1 MIREYQVRGSTD
13 TVFFA
18 ERSLDRSLIYKLEFH
33 ANSSRKLTKVL
44 VYELNSRLVAIDFA
58 SNSLT
63 YKTERPSL
71 FLLGEDQKVHFLEMC
86 EDSSYKCTNVADYS

>member
-1 MIREYQVRGSTD
+1 MIREYMVRGSAD

-33 ANSSRKLTKVL
+33 ANSSRKLTKAL
-44 VYELNSRLVAIDFA
+44 VYELNSRLVAIDFN

-63 YKTERPSL
+63 YKTARPGL
-71 FLLGEDQKVHFLEMC
+71 HLLGED
-86 EDSSYKCTNVADYS
+86 

>member
-1 MIREYQVRGSTD
+1 MIREYQLRGSQD

-18 ERSLDRSLIYKLEFH
+18 EKNLDRSLIYKLEFH
-33 ANSSRKLTKVL
+33 TNSSRKLTKTM
-44 VYELNSRLVAIDFA
+44 VYELTCKIIAMDYD

-71 FLLGEDQKVHFLEMC
+71 YLLGEDQQVHKVE
-86 EDSSYKCTNVADYS
+86 